1 MTTKSALALHYA
13 HVLYRNRPDFAWSDI
28 VRHAWYFVRF
38 RQWLSEG
45 LVSFTYLKKDNSIRD
60 ARGTLCD
67 LLIPREDMPKDQR
80 QTTNDK
86 RPNYAIV
93 NYYDIDKKAWRSFDI
108 RLFIG
113 YVELY
118 PLQKETEKR
127 TKKE

>member
-1 MTTKSALALHYA
+1 MTKSALALHYA
-13 HVLYRNRPDFAWSDI
+13 HILRKNHQSPITNHKWRDYVSLG
-28 VRHAWYFVRF
+28 WYFVRF

-67 LLIPREDMPKDQR
+67 LLIPREDLPKDQR
-80 QTTNDK
+80 QALSRNDK

-108 RLFIG
+108 RLFVG
-113 YVELY
+113 YVERY
-118 PLQKETEKR
+118 PIQKER
-127 TKKE
+127 G